1 MHPMTRSLNATASTT
16 SNDRLTG
23 IVLLAITAFVILF
36 EWSGNTACKFPAA
49 VGVVAFVIASTP
61 RVSWSR
67 RVFILTALALTISAC
82 VTRADWLA
90 ITSSALNSAAFIAA
104 FFTALTSLRSASAS
118 SPAIEK
124 CGHFL
129 AEQPP
134 GRRYIALT
142 IGGHLFALVLNYGSI
157 SLLGNL
163 AEASARREPND
174 EIRQHRVRRMMLA
187 IQRGFVSTLPWSP
200 LTFAIAISTSLV
212 PGASWA
218 NALGYCLVS
227 ALILAGLGWAIDTI
241 FKPRLSVP
249 VPSRQKPRGTW
260 ASLLPLLALL
270 ALLVT
275 IVGALHFT
283 TGIRAVGVVMLVVPI
298 ISISWIALQNSA
310 SNPVK
315 RTSFQIARYTAL
327 DLPSYRSELV
337 LLTMAGFIGTMGSK
351 LLSPIVVT
359 SGIDLTTLPNWLVLI
374 ALVWIIPLAGQIGM
388 NPILSVSLIAPL
400 LPTAAAMGITPAA
413 LVTALTAGWALSGAS
428 SPFTATTM
436 LVGNIARV
444 SAWRVGLSWN
454 GAYTVLSALTL
465 SAWVAY
471 VALHLDRLGT

>member
-1 MHPMTRSLNATASTT
+1 MTTSLNVTAFVSR
-16 SNDRLTG
+16 NDRFTG
-23 IVLLAITAFVILF
+23 IVLLLITGFVIVF
-36 EWSGNTACKFPAA
+36 EWSGNAAYRFPAA
-49 VGVVAFVIASTP
+49 AGVVLFVIASLP

-67 RVFILTALALTISAC
+67 RIFILTALALTISAYA
-82 VTRADWLA
+82 TNTDWLA
-90 ITSSALNSAAFIAA
+90 MTNGALNSAAFIAA

-118 SPAIEK
+118 SPAIER

-134 GRRYIALT
+134 GRRYAALT
-142 IGGHLFALVLNYGSI
+142 IGGHLFALILNYGSI

-163 AEASARREPND
+163 AEASARREPNL
-174 EIRQHRVRRMMLA
+174 EIRQHRIRRMLLA

-200 LTFAIAISTSLV
+200 LTFAVAISTSLV
-212 PGASWA
+212 PGASWGG
-218 NALGYCLVS
+218 ALGYCLVS
-227 ALILAGLGWAIDTI
+227 AIILAGLGWALDTI

-249 VPSRQKPRGTW
+249 IPPRQRPEGTW
-260 ASLLPLLALL
+260 ASILPLLALL
-270 ALLVT
+270 LALVT
-275 IVGALHFT
+275 IVGALHLT

-298 ISISWIALQNSA
+298 ISISWVALQNLTNSPTA
-310 SNPVK
+310 
-315 RTSFQIARYTAL
+315 RTTSQIIQYTVI

-351 LLSPIVVT
+351 LLSPIVAT
-359 SGIDLTTLPNWLVLI
+359 SGVELTALPNWLVLI
-374 ALVWIIPLAGQIGM
+374 ALVWVIPLAGQFGM

-400 LPTAAAMGITPAA
+400 LPTSAAMGITPAA

-436 LVGNIARV
+436 LVGKIAHV
-444 SAWRVGLSWN
+444 SAWRVGLAWN
-454 GAYTVLSALTL
+454 GAYTLLSALAL

-471 VALHLDRLGT
+471 VALR